1 MVTAR
6 MPDIRAIPAASK
18 PDRHVV
24 AVKRTGPLSH
34 RSLMPF
40 V

>member
-1 MVTAR
+1 METAR
-6 MPDIRAIPAASK
+6 MPYIRAARPPSN
-18 PDRHVV
+18 PDRQVV